1 MPAYTVPDRV
11 QPVVAELLGLFA
23 EVIPRLARITVFIA
37 IGVFAANVAVAFGLI
52 RYVAGLS
59 GYLTRPANLP
69 DEVGTAILTTAA
81 STTAGYATLAEYR
94 ESGLLDDRATLVA
107 VVINT
112 FFGFLQH
119 VFTYYVPV
127 LIPILGRTTG
137 VLYVSA
143 RAGIA
148 LAITVSG
155 VLLGGLLLSERNV
168 DRDALADVDTAGPD
182 ADDRTRR
189 ERVREA
195 GAKSW
200 STLRRIVPRL
210 AVVYTLV
217 IALVTTYDVES
228 LTAVAEPI
236 TDVLGLPSAAVPVIA
251 VYTLDT
257 TAGAVAIEPLLETT
271 FTPRTA
277 VATLLIGGILSFAVS
292 TFRRS
297 IPFQYGIWGATFGT
311 KVIAVNTALKLCF
324 ISLTVALLLVPAW

>member
-1 MPAYTVPDRV
+1 VHS
-11 QPVVAELLGLFA
+11 VVAELVALLA
-23 EVIPRLARITVFIA
+23 DVAPRLARITLFISV
-37 IGVFAANVAVAFGLI
+37 GVFAANVAVAFGLI
-52 RYVAGLS
+52 RYVAGVS
-59 GYLTRPANLP
+59 GWLTRPANLP
-69 DEVGTAILTTAA
+69 DEVGTAIITTAA

-112 FFGFLQH
+112 FFGFVQH

-127 LIPILGRTTG
+127 LIPILGATTG

-148 LAITVSG
+148 LAITITG
-155 VLLGGLLLSERNV
+155 VVLGGLLLSERNV
-168 DRDALADVDTAGPD
+168 DRDALAEVEASGPD
-182 ADDRTRR
+182 ADDRTGRK
-189 ERVREA
+189 RVRDA
-195 GAKSW
+195 GKKSW
-200 STLRRIVPRL
+200 KTLRRIVPRL

-217 IALVTTYDVES
+217 IALVTYYDVES
-228 LTAVAEPI
+228 LTGVAEPV
-236 TDVLGLPSAAVPVIA
+236 TALLGLPGASVPVIA

-257 TAGAVAIEPLLETT
+257 TAGAVTIAPLLTDT

-297 IPFQYGIWGATFGT
+297 IPFQYGIWGAEFGT
-311 KVIAVNTALKLCF
+311 KVIVVNTALKLVF
-324 ISLTVALLLVPAW
+324 ISLTVALLLAPVW

>member
-1 MPAYTVPDRV
+1 M
-11 QPVVAELLGLFA
+11 QSVVAELVGLLA
-23 EVIPRLARITVFIA
+23 DVAPRLVRITAFITA
-37 IGVFAANVAVAFGLI
+37 GVFAANVAVAFGLI
-52 RYVAGLS
+52 RYVAGVS
-59 GYLTRPANLP
+59 GVLTRPANLP

-112 FFGFLQH
+112 FFGFVQH

-127 LIPILGRTTG
+127 MIPILGVTTG

-155 VLLGGLLLSERNV
+155 VLLGGLLASERNV
-168 DRDALADVDTAGPD
+168 DRSALADVEAAGPESD
-182 ADDRTRR
+182 ERTAR
-189 ERVREA
+189 ERVRDA
-195 GAKSW
+195 GEKSW
-200 STLRRIVPRL
+200 GTLRRIVPRL

-217 IALVTTYDVES
+217 IAFVTYYDVES
-228 LTAVAEPI
+228 LTAVAEPV
-236 TDVLGLPSAAVPVIA
+236 TATLGLPGSAVPVIA

-257 TAGAVAIEPLLETT
+257 TAGAVAIEPLLDGT

-297 IPFQYGIWGATFGT
+297 IPFQYGIWGPSFGT
-311 KVIAVNTALKLCF
+311 KVIVVNTALKLVF
-324 ISLTVALLLVPAW
+324 ISVTVALLLAPVW

>member
-1 MPAYTVPDRV
+1 VGSIAVEL
-11 QPVVAELLGLFA
+11 VALLA
-23 EVIPRLARITVFIA
+23 DVAPRLARITAFIS

-59 GYLTRPANLP
+59 GWLTRPANLP

-112 FFGFLQH
+112 FFGFVQH

-127 LIPILGRTTG
+127 LIPILGTTTG
-137 VLYVSA
+137 TLYVSA

-148 LAITVSG
+148 LAITLSG
-155 VLLGGLLLSERNV
+155 VALGGLLLSERNV
-168 DRDALADVDTAGPD
+168 NREALADIEASGPD
-182 ADDRTRR
+182 ADDRGGRK
-189 ERVREA
+189 RVRDAA
-195 GAKSW
+195 GKSW
-200 STLRRIVPRL
+200 KTLRRIVPRL

-217 IALVTTYDVES
+217 IGLITYYDVES
-228 LTAVAEPI
+228 LTGVAEPI
-236 TDVLGLPSAAVPVIA
+236 TALLGLPGAAVPVIA

-257 TAGAVAIEPLLETT
+257 TAGAVTIAPLLDGT

-297 IPFQYGIWGATFGT
+297 IPFQYGIWGAEFGT
-311 KVIAVNTALKLCF
+311 KVIVVNTALKIVF
-324 ISLTVALLLVPAW
+324 ISMTVALLLAPGW

>member
-1 MPAYTVPDRV
+1 MQSVLPELVGLLSD
-11 QPVVAELLGLFA
+11 VV
-23 EVIPRLARITVFIA
+23 PRLARITAFITV
-37 IGVFAANVAVAFGLI
+37 GVFAANVAVAFGLI
-52 RYVAGLS
+52 RYVAGLA
-59 GYLTRPANLP
+59 GWLTRPANLP

-107 VVINT
+107 VTINT
-112 FFGFLQH
+112 FFGFVQH

-127 LIPILGRTTG
+127 LIPILGTTTG
-137 VLYVSA
+137 VLYVST

-148 LAITVSG
+148 LAITVTG
-155 VLLGGLLLSERNV
+155 VLAGGVLLSERNV
-168 DRDALADVDTAGPD
+168 DRSALDDIDASGPE

-189 ERVREA
+189 KRVRDAAE
-195 GAKSW
+195 KSW

-210 AVVYTLV
+210 AAVYTLV
-217 IALVTTYDVES
+217 IALVTYYDVES
-228 LTAVAEPI
+228 LTGAAEPV
-236 TDVLGLPSAAVPVIA
+236 TALLGLPGASVPVIA

-257 TAGAVAIEPLLETT
+257 TAGAVTIAPLLGDP

-297 IPFQYGIWGATFGT
+297 IPFQYGIWGAEFGT
-311 KVIAVNTALKLCF
+311 KVIAVNTALKMVF
-324 ISLTVALLLVPAW
+324 ISLTVALLLAPVW

>member
-1 MPAYTVPDRV
+1 MHS
-11 QPVVAELLGLFA
+11 VVAELVALLA
-23 EVIPRLARITVFIA
+23 DVAPRLARITLFISV
-37 IGVFAANVAVAFGLI
+37 GVFAANVAVAFGLI
-52 RYVAGLS
+52 RYVAGVS
-59 GYLTRPANLP
+59 GWLTRPANLP
-69 DEVGTAILTTAA
+69 DEVGTAIITTAA

-112 FFGFLQH
+112 FFGFVQH

-127 LIPILGRTTG
+127 LIPILGATTG

-148 LAITVSG
+148 LAITITG
-155 VLLGGLLLSERNV
+155 VVLGGLLLSERNV
-168 DRDALADVDTAGPD
+168 DRDALAEVEASGPD
-182 ADDRTRR
+182 ADDRTGRK
-189 ERVREA
+189 RVRDA
-195 GAKSW
+195 GKKSW
-200 STLRRIVPRL
+200 KTLRRIVPRL

-217 IALVTTYDVES
+217 IALVTYYDVES
-228 LTAVAEPI
+228 LTGVAEPV
-236 TDVLGLPSAAVPVIA
+236 TALLGLPGASVPVIA

-257 TAGAVAIEPLLETT
+257 TAGAVTIAPLLADT

-297 IPFQYGIWGATFGT
+297 IPFQYGIWGAEFGT
-311 KVIAVNTALKLCF
+311 KVIVVNTALKLVF
-324 ISLTVALLLVPAW
+324 ISLTVALLLAPVW

>member
-1 MPAYTVPDRV
+1 V
-11 QPVVAELLGLFA
+11 QSVVAELVGLLA
-23 EVIPRLARITVFIA
+23 DVAPRLVRITAFITA
-37 IGVFAANVAVAFGLI
+37 GVFAANVAVAFGLI
-52 RYVAGLS
+52 RYVAGVS
-59 GYLTRPANLP
+59 GVLTRPANLP

-112 FFGFLQH
+112 FFGFVQH

-127 LIPILGRTTG
+127 MIPILGVTTG

-155 VLLGGLLLSERNV
+155 VLLGGLLVSERNV
-168 DRDALADVDTAGPD
+168 DRSALADVEAAGPESD
-182 ADDRTRR
+182 ERTAR
-189 ERVREA
+189 ERVRDA
-195 GAKSW
+195 GEKSW
-200 STLRRIVPRL
+200 GTLRRIVPRL

-217 IALVTTYDVES
+217 IAFVTYYDVES
-228 LTAVAEPI
+228 LTAVAEPV
-236 TDVLGLPSAAVPVIA
+236 TATLGLPGSAVPVIA

-257 TAGAVAIEPLLETT
+257 TAGAVAIEPLLDGT

-297 IPFQYGIWGATFGT
+297 IPFQYGIWGPSFGT
-311 KVIAVNTALKLCF
+311 KVIVVNTALKLVF
-324 ISLTVALLLVPAW
+324 ISVTVALLLAPVW

>member
-1 MPAYTVPDRV
+1 MTPIA
-11 QPVVAELLGLFA
+11 AELLGLLA
-23 EVIPRLARITVFIA
+23 EVLPRLARITAFIA
-37 IGVFAANVAVAFGLI
+37 VGVFLANVAVAFGLI
-52 RYVAGLS
+52 RYVAGLA
-59 GYLTRPANLP
+59 GLLTRPANLP

-112 FFGFLQH
+112 FFGFVQH

-127 LIPILGRTTG
+127 LVPILGRTTG

-148 LAITVSG
+148 LAITVTG
-155 VLLGGLLLSERNV
+155 VVLGGLLLSERNV
-168 DRDALADVDTAGPD
+168 DRSALAGVDASGPA
-182 ADDRTRR
+182 ADDRTTDA
-189 ERVREA
+189 RVREA
-195 GAKSW
+195 AAKSW

-217 IALVTTYDVES
+217 IGLVSRYDVSS
-228 LTAVAEPI
+228 LTAVAEPA
-236 TDVLGLPSAAVPVIA
+236 TSLLGLPGAAVPVVA

-257 TAGAVAIEPLLETT
+257 TAGAVTIEPLLGDP

-297 IPFQYGIWGATFGT
+297 IPFQYGIWGASFGT
-311 KVIAVNTALKLCF
+311 KVIAVNTALKLVF
-324 ISLTVALLLVPAW
+324 ISLTVALLVLPAW

>member
-1 MPAYTVPDRV
+1 MHS
-11 QPVVAELLGLFA
+11 VVAELVALLA
-23 EVIPRLARITVFIA
+23 DVAPRLARITLFISV
-37 IGVFAANVAVAFGLI
+37 GVFAANVAVAFGLI
-52 RYVAGLS
+52 RYVAGVS
-59 GYLTRPANLP
+59 GWLTRPANLP
-69 DEVGTAILTTAA
+69 DEVGTAIITTAA

-112 FFGFLQH
+112 FFGFVQH

-127 LIPILGRTTG
+127 LIPILGATTG

-148 LAITVSG
+148 LAITITG
-155 VLLGGLLLSERNV
+155 VVLGGLLLSERNV
-168 DRDALADVDTAGPD
+168 DRDALAEVEASGPD
-182 ADDRTRR
+182 ADDRTDRK
-189 ERVREA
+189 RVRDA
-195 GAKSW
+195 GKKSW
-200 STLRRIVPRL
+200 KTLRRIVPRL

-217 IALVTTYDVES
+217 IALVTYYDVES
-228 LTAVAEPI
+228 LTGVAEPV
-236 TDVLGLPSAAVPVIA
+236 TALLGLPGASVPVIA

-257 TAGAVAIEPLLETT
+257 TAGAVTIAPLLADT

-297 IPFQYGIWGATFGT
+297 IPFQYGIWGAEFGT
-311 KVIAVNTALKLCF
+311 KVIVVNTALKLVF
-324 ISLTVALLLVPAW
+324 ISLTVALLLAPVW

>member
-1 MPAYTVPDRV
+1 M
-11 QPVVAELLGLFA
+11 QSVAVELVALLT
-23 EVIPRLARITVFIA
+23 EVAPRLARISAFIA
-37 IGVFAANVAVAFGLI
+37 AGVFVANVAVAFGLI

-59 GYLTRPANLP
+59 GRLTRPANLP

-81 STTAGYATLAEYR
+81 SPTAGYATLAEYR

-112 FFGFLQH
+112 FFGFVQH

-127 LIPILGRTTG
+127 LIPILGVETG
-137 VLYVSA
+137 TVYVSA

-148 LAITVSG
+148 LAITVTG
-155 VLLGGLLLSERNV
+155 VLAGGVLLSERNV
-168 DRDALADVDTAGPD
+168 NREALAEIDASGPD
-182 ADDRTRR
+182 EDDRTAR
-189 ERVREA
+189 ERVRKAAE
-195 GAKSW
+195 KSW

-217 IALVTTYDVES
+217 IAFVTTYDVES
-228 LTAVAEPI
+228 LTSVAEPI
-236 TDVLGLPSAAVPVIA
+236 TGVFGLPGAAVPVIA

-257 TAGAVAIEPLLETT
+257 TAGAVTIAGTEAGIFTT
-271 FTPRTA
+271 RTA

-297 IPFQYGIWGATFGT
+297 IPFQYGIWGPSFGT
-311 KVIAVNTALKLCF
+311 KVIAVNTALKLVF
-324 ISLTVALLLVPAW
+324 ISITVALLLAPVW

>member
-1 MPAYTVPDRV
+1 MY
-11 QPVVAELLGLFA
+11 PVVAELLGLLA
-23 EVIPRLARITVFIA
+23 EVVPRLVRISAFIA
-37 IGVFAANVAVAFGLI
+37 VGVFAANVAVAFGLI

-107 VVINT
+107 VTINT
-112 FFGFLQH
+112 FFGFVQH

-127 LIPILGRTTG
+127 LIPILGATTG
-137 VLYVSA
+137 GLYVAA

-148 LAITVSG
+148 LAITVTG
-155 VLLGGLLLSERNV
+155 VVLGGLLVSGRNV
-168 DRDALADVDTAGPD
+168 DRAALADIDAAGPD
-182 ADDRTRR
+182 ADERGRR
-189 ERVREA
+189 ERVRDA
-195 GAKSW
+195 GEKSLG
-200 STLRRIVPRL
+200 TLRRIVPRL

-217 IALVTTYDVES
+217 VAFVTYYDVES
-228 LTAVAEPI
+228 LTAVAEPV
-236 TDVLGLPSAAVPVIA
+236 TATLGLPSAAVPVVA

-257 TAGAVAIEPLLETT
+257 TAGAVAIEPLLGST

-297 IPFQYGIWGATFGT
+297 IPFQYGIWGPAFGT
-311 KVIAVNTALKLCF
+311 KVIAVNTALKLVF
-324 ISLTVALLLVPAW
+324 ISATVALLLLPAW

>member
-1 MPAYTVPDRV
+1 VH
-11 QPVVAELLGLFA
+11 PVVVEFLGLFA
-23 EVIPRLARITVFIA
+23 DVVPRLVRISGFITV
-37 IGVFAANVAVAFGLI
+37 GVFAANVAVAFGLI

-107 VVINT
+107 VTINT
-112 FFGFLQH
+112 FFGFVQH

-127 LIPILGRTTG
+127 LIPILGATTG
-137 VLYVSA
+137 GLYVAA

-148 LAITVSG
+148 LAITVTG
-155 VLLGGLLLSERNV
+155 VLLGGLLVSGHNV
-168 DRDALADVDTAGPD
+168 DRAALADIDAAGPD
-182 ADDRTRR
+182 ADERGRR
-189 ERVREA
+189 ERVRDA
-195 GAKSW
+195 GEKSLG
-200 STLRRIVPRL
+200 TLRRIVPRL

-217 IALVTTYDVES
+217 VAFVTYYDVES
-228 LTAVAEPI
+228 LTAVAEPV
-236 TDVLGLPSAAVPVIA
+236 TATLGLPSAAVPVVA

-257 TAGAVAIEPLLETT
+257 TAGAVAIEPLLGST
-271 FTPRTA
+271 FAPRTA

-297 IPFQYGIWGATFGT
+297 IPFQYGIWGPAFGT
-311 KVIAVNTALKLCF
+311 KVIAVNTALKLVF
-324 ISLTVALLLVPAW
+324 ISVTVALLLAPAW

>member
-1 MPAYTVPDRV
+1 MQSVA
-11 QPVVAELLGLFA
+11 AELVGLLA
-23 EVIPRLARITVFIA
+23 DVAPRLVRITAFITA
-37 IGVFAANVAVAFGLI
+37 GVFAANVAVAFGLI
-52 RYVAGLS
+52 RYVAGVS
-59 GYLTRPANLP
+59 GVLTRPANLP

-112 FFGFLQH
+112 FFGFVQH

-127 LIPILGRTTG
+127 MIPILGVTTG

-148 LAITVSG
+148 LAITISG
-155 VLLGGLLLSERNV
+155 VLLGGLFVSERNV
-168 DRDALADVDTAGPD
+168 DRRALADVEAAGPES
-182 ADDRTRR
+182 DDRTSR
-189 ERVREA
+189 ERVRDAA
-195 GAKSW
+195 GKSW

-217 IALVTTYDVES
+217 IAFVTYYDVES
-228 LTAVAEPI
+228 LTAVAEPVTAI
-236 TDVLGLPSAAVPVIA
+236 LGLPSSAVPVIA

-257 TAGAVAIEPLLETT
+257 TAGAVAIEPLLAGP

-297 IPFQYGIWGATFGT
+297 IPFQYGIWGPSFGT
-311 KVIAVNTALKLCF
+311 KVIVVNTALKLVF
-324 ISLTVALLLVPAW
+324 ISLTVALLLAPVW

>member
-1 MPAYTVPDRV
+1 MH
-11 QPVVAELLGLFA
+11 PVVVEFLGLFA
-23 EVIPRLARITVFIA
+23 DVVPRLVRISGFITV
-37 IGVFAANVAVAFGLI
+37 GVFAANVAVAFGLI

-107 VVINT
+107 VTINT
-112 FFGFLQH
+112 FFGFVQH

-127 LIPILGRTTG
+127 LIPILGATTG
-137 VLYVSA
+137 GLYVAA

-148 LAITVSG
+148 LAITVTG
-155 VLLGGLLLSERNV
+155 VLLGGLLVSGHNV
-168 DRDALADVDTAGPD
+168 DRAALADIDAAGPD
-182 ADDRTRR
+182 ADERGRR
-189 ERVREA
+189 ERVRDA
-195 GAKSW
+195 GEKSLG
-200 STLRRIVPRL
+200 TLRRIVPRL

-217 IALVTTYDVES
+217 VAFVTYYDVES
-228 LTAVAEPI
+228 LTAVAEPV
-236 TDVLGLPSAAVPVIA
+236 TATLGLPSAAVPVVA

-257 TAGAVAIEPLLETT
+257 TAGAVAIEPLLGST

-297 IPFQYGIWGATFGT
+297 IPFQYGIWGPAFGT
-311 KVIAVNTALKLCF
+311 KVIAVNTALKLVF
-324 ISLTVALLLVPAW
+324 ISVTVALLLAPAW

>member
-1 MPAYTVPDRV
+1 
-11 QPVVAELLGLFA
+11 
-23 EVIPRLARITVFIA
+23 
-37 IGVFAANVAVAFGLI
+37 VFAANVAVAFGLI

-107 VVINT
+107 VTINT
-112 FFGFLQH
+112 FFGFVQH

-127 LIPILGRTTG
+127 LIPILGATTG
-137 VLYVSA
+137 GLYVAA

-148 LAITVSG
+148 LAITVTG
-155 VLLGGLLLSERNV
+155 VLLGGLLVSGHNV
-168 DRDALADVDTAGPD
+168 DRAALADIDAAGPD
-182 ADDRTRR
+182 ADGRSRR
-189 ERVREA
+189 ERVRDA
-195 GAKSW
+195 GEKSLG
-200 STLRRIVPRL
+200 TLRRIVPRL

-217 IALVTTYDVES
+217 VAFVTYYDVES
-228 LTAVAEPI
+228 LTAVAEPV
-236 TDVLGLPSAAVPVIA
+236 TATLGLPSAAVPVVA

-257 TAGAVAIEPLLETT
+257 TAGAVAIEPLLGST

-297 IPFQYGIWGATFGT
+297 IPFQYGIWGPAFGT
-311 KVIAVNTALKLCF
+311 KVIAVNTALKLVF
-324 ISLTVALLLVPAW
+324 ISATVALLLLPAW

>member
-1 MPAYTVPDRV
+1 MITPV
-11 QPVVAELLGLFA
+11 QSVVAELLSLLA
-23 EVIPRLARITVFIA
+23 EVAPRLARISVFIA
-37 IGVFAANVAVAFGLI
+37 AGVFAANVAVAFGLV

-59 GYLTRPANLP
+59 GRLTRPANLP
-69 DEVGTAILTTAA
+69 NEVGTAILTTAA

-112 FFGFLQH
+112 FFGFVQH

-127 LIPILGRTTG
+127 LIPILGTEVG
-137 VLYVSA
+137 VVYVSA

-148 LAITVSG
+148 LAITITG
-155 VLLGGLLLSERNV
+155 VLLGGVFLSERNV
-168 DRDALADVDTAGPD
+168 DRAALADVDAGGPED
-182 ADDRTRR
+182 DDRGSR
-189 ERVREA
+189 ERVRDA
-195 GAKSW
+195 AAKSW

-210 AVVYTLV
+210 AVVYVVV
-217 IALVTTYDVES
+217 IGLVTNYDVDA
-228 LTAVAEPI
+228 LTSVAEPI
-236 TDVLGLPSAAVPVIA
+236 TGMLGLPGEAVPVIA

-257 TAGAVAIEPLLETT
+257 TAGAVTIAGTESGT
-271 FTPRTA
+271 FTTRTA

-297 IPFQYGIWGATFGT
+297 IPFQYGIWGAEFGT

-324 ISLTVALLLVPAW
+324 ISLTVALLLAPVW

>member
-1 MPAYTVPDRV
+1 MY
-11 QPVVAELLGLFA
+11 PVVAELLGLLA
-23 EVIPRLARITVFIA
+23 EVVPRLVRISAFIA
-37 IGVFAANVAVAFGLI
+37 VGVFAANVAVAFGLI

-107 VVINT
+107 VTINT
-112 FFGFLQH
+112 FFGFVQH

-127 LIPILGRTTG
+127 LIPILGATTG
-137 VLYVSA
+137 GLYVAA

-148 LAITVSG
+148 LAITVTG
-155 VLLGGLLLSERNV
+155 VVLGGLLVSGRNV
-168 DRDALADVDTAGPD
+168 DRAALADIDAAGLD
-182 ADDRTRR
+182 ADERGRR
-189 ERVREA
+189 ERVRDA
-195 GAKSW
+195 GEKSLG
-200 STLRRIVPRL
+200 TLRRIVPRL

-217 IALVTTYDVES
+217 VAFVTYYDVES
-228 LTAVAEPI
+228 LTAVAEPV
-236 TDVLGLPSAAVPVIA
+236 TATLGLPSAAVPVVA

-257 TAGAVAIEPLLETT
+257 TAGAVAIEPLLRST

-297 IPFQYGIWGATFGT
+297 IPFQYGIWGPAFGT
-311 KVIAVNTALKLCF
+311 KVIAVNTALKLVF
-324 ISLTVALLLVPAW
+324 ISATVALLLLPAW

>member
-1 MPAYTVPDRV
+1 MYS
-11 QPVVAELLGLFA
+11 VVAELVALLA
-23 EVIPRLARITVFIA
+23 DVAPRLARITLFISV
-37 IGVFAANVAVAFGLI
+37 GVFAANVAVAFGLI
-52 RYVAGLS
+52 RYVAGVS
-59 GYLTRPANLP
+59 GWLTRPANLP
-69 DEVGTAILTTAA
+69 DEVGTAIITTAA

-112 FFGFLQH
+112 FFGFVQH

-127 LIPILGRTTG
+127 LIPILGATTG

-148 LAITVSG
+148 LAITITG
-155 VLLGGLLLSERNV
+155 VVLGGLLLSERNV
-168 DRDALADVDTAGPD
+168 DRDALAEVEASGPD
-182 ADDRTRR
+182 ADDRTGRK
-189 ERVREA
+189 RVRDA
-195 GAKSW
+195 GKKSW
-200 STLRRIVPRL
+200 KTLRRIVPRL

-217 IALVTTYDVES
+217 IALVTYYDVES
-228 LTAVAEPI
+228 LTGVAEPV
-236 TDVLGLPSAAVPVIA
+236 TALLGLPGASVPVIA

-257 TAGAVAIEPLLETT
+257 TAGAVTIAPLLADT

-297 IPFQYGIWGATFGT
+297 IPFQYGIWGAEFGT
-311 KVIAVNTALKLCF
+311 KVIVVNTALKLVF
-324 ISLTVALLLVPAW
+324 ISLTVALLLAPVW